1 MAFLRPCTDC
11 AQRAE
16 ILRLRLRLAMFKV
29 QTSQTNLPMSQLQIP
44 SNSPRSEHPASTV
57 SPKQVI
63 SFPRLLPAPELRPTA
78 YSARTIPIDH
88 LPSSP
93 PNSRRNSPE
102 SKLQEEVFR
111 TPALPKGK
119 ARIMELHLSSPPDS
133 HEGNGRTVNAPD
145 ALTSS
150 AVRGSV
156 ARSLLGLA
164 HTGR

>member
-1 MAFLRPCTDC
+1 
-11 AQRAE
+11 
-16 ILRLRLRLAMFKV
+16 MFKV
-29 QTSQTNLPMSQLQIP
+29 QTNQTNLPMSQLQIP

-57 SPKQVI
+57 LPKQTV

-78 YSARTIPIDH
+78 YSTRTIPIDH

-93 PNSRRNSPE
+93 PSSRRNSPE
-102 SKLQEEVFR
+102 TKLQEEVFR
-111 TPALPKGK
+111 TPALPKGQK
-119 ARIMELHLSSPPDS
+119 RMMDLQLSSPPHS
-133 HEGNGRTVNAPD
+133 QPGHGRKVDPPD

>member
-16 ILRLRLRLAMFKV
+16 ILCLRLRVAMFKV
-29 QTSQTNLPMSQLQIP
+29 QTRQTNLPMSQLQIP
-44 SNSPRSEHPASTV
+44 SDPPRSEHPASTV
-57 SPKQVI
+57 SSKQAI
-63 SFPRLLPAPELRPTA
+63 SFPRLLPAPNLRPTA
-78 YSARTIPIDH
+78 YSARTIPIVH

-93 PNSRRNSPE
+93 PNSRGNSPE
-102 SKLQEEVFR
+102 SKLQEEVFH
-111 TPALPKGK
+111 TPAVPKGK
-119 ARIMELHLSSPPDS
+119 TRIMELHLSSPPDS
-133 HEGNGRTVNAPD
+133 QEEKGRTVDAPD